1 MSHWQYSESQ
11 LEFKLD
17 LDNFTA
23 MNAAI
28 HDPTHDLSPGALA
41 MDARTHQFGLDD
53 FSSDHPALSDAGVYP
68 FDNFPSSHPA
78 PLDAGVYQSDNFSSS
93 HPPPSD
99 AGVYQSDNFS
109 SSHPVAAPLDAG
121 FHLFRHSASLGA
133 LALDAGSHSFMVDS
147 SSSSPPAAAA
157 LDSTCNPSP
166 GIDARLDRFRLDPQ
180 EVDVAKVVYVP
191 SISPKF
197 ILTPAL
203 ALTPFVTITPLASI
217 HQNSPLSPPMVIRRP
232 RRPVC
237 EKSRSSCSYQ

>member
-68 FDNFPSSHPA
+68 FDNFPSSHP
-78 PLDAGVYQSDNFSSS
+78 
-93 HPPPSD
+93 PPSD

-109 SSHPVAAPLDAG
+109 SSHPVAAPPDAG

-133 LALDAGSHSFMVDS
+133 LALDAGSHSFMVESFFS
-147 SSSSPPAAAA
+147 SHPAAAA
-157 LDSTCNPSP
+157 LDSTCNPPP
-166 GIDARLDRFRLDPQ
+166 G
-180 EVDVAKVVYVP
+180 K
-191 SISPKF
+191 
-197 ILTPAL
+197 
-203 ALTPFVTITPLASI
+203 
-217 HQNSPLSPPMVIRRP
+217 N
-232 RRPVC
+232 
-237 EKSRSSCSYQ
+237 